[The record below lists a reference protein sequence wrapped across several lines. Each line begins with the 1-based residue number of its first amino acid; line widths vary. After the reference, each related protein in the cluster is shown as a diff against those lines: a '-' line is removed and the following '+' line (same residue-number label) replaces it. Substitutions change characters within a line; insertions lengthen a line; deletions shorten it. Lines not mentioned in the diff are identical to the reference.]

1 MGGNNM
7 KNYVVCFDSNYDN
20 RFIEVAA
27 NTEKEAINKAKKE
40 YENNYGSYRNCNID
54 AEEV

>member
-1 MGGNNM
+1 M

-40 YENNYGSYRNCNID
+40 YENNYGSYINCNID

>member
-1 MGGNNM
+1 M

-27 NTEKEAINKAKKE
+27 N
-40 YENNYGSYRNCNID
+40 YRKIGYKQC
-54 AEEV
+54 